1 MVLDTARARR
11 PNGPRDPQTLGGLM
25 TLHHSEETH
34 ANLLARL
41 PTATGRGVK
50 EWFQVVEEGPSFT
63 RFDER
68 VHWLQDEHGMPHGYA
83 TAIVHEYD
91 KKRAARRTS

>member
-1 MVLDTARARR
+1 MVLDTASARR
-11 PNGPRDPQTLGGLM
+11 PTGRRDLHPGGLM

-41 PTATGRGVK
+41 PAATGREVK
-50 EWFQVVEEGPSFT
+50 EWFQAVEEGPSFA

-68 VHWLQDEHGMPHGYA
+68 VHWLQDEHSIPHGYA

-91 KKRAARRTS
+91 KQRAARRTS

>member
-1 MVLDTARARR
+1 
-11 PNGPRDPQTLGGLM
+11 M

-34 ANLLARL
+34 SNLLARV
-41 PTATGRGVK
+41 PEATGRELK
-50 EWFQVVEEGPSFT
+50 EWYRLIEDGPSFT

-68 VHWLQDEHGMPHGYA
+68 VRWLQDEYAVSHGVA

-91 KKRAARRTS
+91 KERAARRTV